1 MHNAEISGMR
11 RNLVN
16 IARYL
21 AFPFFYNHFFCGG
34 RHSPINVQWL
44 KEMRNQSPHNK
55 NRPASSFFERKLL
68 SIQLSKLQVIIQ
80 LLFTLRVVCF
90 SFIAVSGLKCH
101 HCLSSSSLYDCGKSS
116 EKIECPEIAD
126 NCANI
131 STEVEASVGSIKSYF
146 YGCATKKMCDDAREQ
161 LKVCQKISGGGYK
174 VKCNI
179 TCCNGDLCSPIVT
192 SQSTMPLSGHF
203 FLLPV
208 IISALSYLKDY

>member
-1 MHNAEISGMR
+1 MSMKITGR
-11 RNLVN
+11 ITILLVGL
-16 IARYL
+16 IL
-21 AFPFFYNHFFCGG
+21 PL
-34 RHSPINVQWL
+34 V
-44 KEMRNQSPHNK
+44 
-55 NRPASSFFERKLL
+55 
-68 SIQLSKLQVIIQ
+68 
-80 LLFTLRVVCF
+80 
-90 SFIAVSGLKCH
+90 AVSGLKCH

-146 YGCATKKMCDDAREQ
+146 YGCATKKMCDDAKEQ

-208 IISALSYLKDY
+208 IISALSYFKDYWTATVLCISNFPYQMHFSLFRFRISCWKRDKKKGAGLLN